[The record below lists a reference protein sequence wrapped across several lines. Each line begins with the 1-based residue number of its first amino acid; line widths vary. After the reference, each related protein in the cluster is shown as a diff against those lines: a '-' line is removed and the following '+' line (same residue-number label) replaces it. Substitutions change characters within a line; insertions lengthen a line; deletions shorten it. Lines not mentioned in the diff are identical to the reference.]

1 MSLYSLKSDLVYMD
15 VSIVQKNKFFLMNS
29 NPIIPPE
36 NESRW
41 VAFLN
46 GEPEISDPSN
56 QEAEDMIE
64 LTSVWEAAG
73 TSFSNSKA
81 NPSQAWS
88 NLQKEL
94 NLPKH
99 KFKIELFK
107 SRILKYAAMI
117 LMTFAVGF
125 ATYEI
130 VKTPVKRLDIPLSM
144 AVATTEAHPLKLT
157 IITLPDGSV
166 VKLNASTRIEYPV
179 HFAAKIRKVKLS
191 GEAFFEVT
199 RDTLHPFIIET
210 ENASVEVLGTS
221 FNVSAYPNAEMVE
234 VNVKTGIVKLTQHIN
249 GSSVHKSALLPA
261 GKRGWVNIKEDS
273 IGQDMILSPNYSA
286 WITKELIFQRTP
298 LVQAFGIL
306 ENTYHVKISME
317 NPGIGKIPYTANFYP
332 NQKLDYIIE
341 VIARTHKLKVKR
353 KADEI
358 IFARA
363 EHPKVN

>member
-1 MSLYSLKSDLVYMD
+1 
-15 VSIVQKNKFFLMNS
+15 MNS

-46 GEPEISDPSN
+46 GEPEISDLSN
-56 QEAEDMIE
+56 QEAEDMID
-64 LTSVWEAAG
+64 LTAAWEAAG

-94 NLPKH
+94 NLPKRNH
-99 KFKIELFK
+99 KIEMFK
-107 SRILKYAAMI
+107 SHILKYAAIIM
-117 LMTFAVGF
+117 MTIGIGF

-130 VKTPVKRLDIPLSM
+130 VKTPVRLADRQLSM
-144 AVATTEAHPLKLT
+144 TSVTTEAHPT
-157 IITLPDGSV
+157 DFTVVTLPDGST
-166 VKLNASTRIEYPV
+166 VKMNANTKIEYPLS
-179 HFAAKIRKVKLS
+179 FSAKIRKVKLS

-221 FNVSAYPNAEMVE
+221 FNVSAYPNAAVVE
-234 VNVKTGIVKLTQHIN
+234 VNVKTGRVKLTQHIS

-261 GKRGWVNIKEDS
+261 GVRGWVNIKAGS

-286 WITKELIFQRTP
+286 WITKEIIFQRTP
-298 LVQAFGIL
+298 LAQAFGVL
-306 ENTYHVKISME
+306 ENTYHVKIKME
-317 NPGIGKIPYTANFYP
+317 NPEIGKIPYTANFYP

-341 VIARTHKLKVKR
+341 VIARTHKLKVEK
-353 KADEI
+353 KTDEI
-358 IFARA
+358 IFART
-363 EHPKVN
+363 EHQKIN